1 MLIRGENLKAKFIV
15 SNRFASM
22 VLFFSRNRCSIIVL
36 PDIPQIW
43 RAKCKVKAL

>member
-22 VLFFSRNRCSIIVL
+22 VLFFSRNRCSIIVP
-36 PDIPQIW
+36 PDISSDFARQ
-43 RAKCKVKAL
+43 LQS